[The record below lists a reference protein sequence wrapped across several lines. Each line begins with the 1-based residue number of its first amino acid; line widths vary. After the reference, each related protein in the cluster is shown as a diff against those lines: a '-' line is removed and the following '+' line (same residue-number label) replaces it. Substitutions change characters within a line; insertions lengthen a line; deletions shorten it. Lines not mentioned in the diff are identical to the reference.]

1 MSDNS
6 FSGINFDDKESKK
19 IFDIHSKTMCPLYK
33 NLNENSFV
41 INLKIKNN
49 NINNSFI
56 ISGNVLGHTN
66 SEIFIKYSASNPP
79 TYNSNF
85 SGSGLPFPNETIAFE
100 NTPNMGVIEVING
113 KFSFAIRYPNS
124 YYINLGSVYIP
135 PQVRL
140 MLVDKNNKQM
150 ESIKTV
156 NLGEGIPFRTLTW
169 PIQRDWNKGALFYK
183 NNDLPVRT
191 QYQILLDSSY
201 PSTNK
206 IPENFWGLKPSM

>member
-6 FSGINFDDKESKK
+6 FAGVNFDDKESKK
-19 IFDIHSKTMCPLYK
+19 IFETHSKMMCPQYK

-49 NINNSFI
+49 NVNNSFSI
-56 ISGNVLGHTN
+56 NGNVLGN
-66 SEIFIKYSASNPP
+66 NKEQFIKYSASNPP

-113 KFSFAIRYPNS
+113 SFSFNIRYPNS
-124 YYINLGSVYIP
+124 YYINLGTIYVP
-135 PQVRL
+135 PQLRL
-140 MLVDKNNKQM
+140 MLVDKDNKQ
-150 ESIKTV
+150 IGNLKTI
-156 NLGEGIPFRTLTW
+156 NLGEGIPFRTLSW
-169 PIQRDWNKGALFYK
+169 PIKRDWDKGALFYK
-183 NNDLPVRT
+183 NDDLPVRT
-191 QYQILLDSSY
+191 QYQILLDSAY

-206 IPENFWGLKPSM
+206 IPDNFWGLKPSM

>member
-1 MSDNS
+1 MGDNS

-19 IFDIHSKTMCPLYK
+19 IFDIHSKTMCPQYK

-49 NINNSFI
+49 NVNNSFL
-56 ISGNVLGHTN
+56 ISGNVSGHSN

-85 SGSGLPFPNETIAFE
+85 SGSGLPFPNETVAFE
-100 NTPNMGVIEVING
+100 NTPNMGVVQVVNG
-113 KFSFAIRYPNS
+113 QFSFSLRYPNS
-124 YYINLGSVYIP
+124 YYINLGSVYVP

-140 MLVDKNNKQM
+140 MLVNKDNKQM

-169 PIQRDWNKGALFYK
+169 PNQRDWNKGSLFYK
-183 NNDLPVRT
+183 NDDLPVRT
-191 QYQILLDSSY
+191 QYQILLDSAY

-206 IPENFWGLKPSM
+206 IPGNFWGLKPSM